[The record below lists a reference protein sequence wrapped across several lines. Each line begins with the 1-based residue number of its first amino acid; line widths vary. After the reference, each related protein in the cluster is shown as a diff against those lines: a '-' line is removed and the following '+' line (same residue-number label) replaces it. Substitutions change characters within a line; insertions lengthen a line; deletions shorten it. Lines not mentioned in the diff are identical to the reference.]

1 MNSIFIFRR
10 KFLHGKENYNR
21 KGLGG
26 VRNVKMSQVL
36 DCDAVNC
43 VYNKD
48 KKCHTLAVNVG
59 DTEPLCDTFMAGP
72 SKGGFEEVIG
82 GIGACKVSG
91 CSFNKS
97 YECTSKGVHMSL
109 VGDHVDCKTYHKK

>member
-1 MNSIFIFRR
+1 M
-10 KFLHGKENYNR
+10 
-21 KGLGG
+21 
-26 VRNVKMSQVL
+26 KMSQVL

-59 DTEPLCDTFMAGP
+59 DTELLCDTFMAGP